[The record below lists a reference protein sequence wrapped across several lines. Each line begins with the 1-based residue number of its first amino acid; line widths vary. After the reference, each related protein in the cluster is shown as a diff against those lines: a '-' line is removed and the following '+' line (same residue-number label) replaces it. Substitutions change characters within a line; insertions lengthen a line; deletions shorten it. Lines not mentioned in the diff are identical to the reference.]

1 MEKKLRY
8 YTEKL
13 WNSDLRRIKTWLIS
27 KNYETLIYD
36 GKKLW

>member
-1 MEKKLRY
+1 MEKKTKVLYR
-8 YTEKL
+8 KL